1 VARFLS
7 EQWVAEFNVALRSVG
22 RDAADPVSVRTETGS
37 FTVEE
42 QVAGVPGRSEEA
54 GPLRVVLRVADEEV
68 TLSVADG
75 ADSARSDVVVSLSYD
90 DAAALSRGELDPTE
104 ALSAGRVRVRGDLA
118 VLVAGQGILARAA
131 ATMGD
136 WQAETTY

>member
-7 EQWVAEFNVALRSVG
+7 PEWVAEFNTALGSIG
-22 RDAADPVSVRTETGS
+22 LDPGDPSSVRTESGRYS
-37 FTVEE
+37 VEE
-42 QVAGVPGRSEEA
+42 QVTGVPGRPEEA
-54 GPLRVVLRVADEEV
+54 GPLRVVLTVEGEDLSLAVAEGD
-68 TLSVADG
+68 D
-75 ADSARSDVVVSLSYD
+75 ARHSDVVVSLGYD

-136 WQAETTY
+136 WQTQTTY